1 MWNNMLSP
9 IAYGLNVGLS
19 HRKLVAEDSIGR
31 KGHRL
36 KMSLFVKKGSTKKEE
51 ARNRREVEL

>member
-1 MWNNMLSP
+1 MWDTMLGP
-9 IAYGLNVGLS
+9 MACGLNFGQ
-19 HRKLVAEDSIGR
+19 KLVAEDSIGR
-31 KGHRL
+31 KGQKH